1 MPAARPYQAVA
12 RWPLHCCAAA
22 GGLAAVAL
30 TLALNAVT
38 HARIAEP
45 VRWSPDFLVRLV
57 YFEEQAIV
65 VVAVVCAL
73 IAAAKAR
80 SAPGVALS
88 VVVGAAVAAVGAIAL
103 PTAAAIGHCVGSLSI
118 QYAHPPPASCV
129 TGPNSGFV
137 GPTVLGAALVSV
149 LFVPAA
155 HHAGI
160 VAARRVRRARP
171 PAGAKAVGWL
181 AAGAAVIAVAAG
193 TALWGP
199 EASAHSVV
207 PAGSIGRDGWIRG
220 YGYEIR
226 LSPNW
231 YARTETGKPGL
242 IVFTYPLDGATID
255 LLSGHAGN
263 SATIAADR
271 SFLHRIGARPALLD
285 GTLGLRTARPGLP
298 IGILEEWFIVRGR
311 SAYLIRLNPSPDWPG
326 DSPDLRSSLARM
338 LRTWHWTKTG

>member
-1 MPAARPYQAVA
+1 MPAPRPYQAVA

-22 GGLAAVAL
+22 GGLASVAL
-30 TLALNAVT
+30 PLALNAVT
-38 HARIAEP
+38 HARVAEA

-149 LFVPAA
+149 LFVP
-155 HHAGI
+155 
-160 VAARRVRRARP
+160 
-171 PAGAKAVGWL
+171 
-181 AAGAAVIAVAAG
+181 
-193 TALWGP
+193 
-199 EASAHSVV
+199 
-207 PAGSIGRDGWIRG
+207 
-220 YGYEIR
+220 
-226 LSPNW
+226 
-231 YARTETGKPGL
+231 
-242 IVFTYPLDGATID
+242 
-255 LLSGHAGN
+255 
-263 SATIAADR
+263 
-271 SFLHRIGARPALLD
+271 
-285 GTLGLRTARPGLP
+285 
-298 IGILEEWFIVRGR
+298 
-311 SAYLIRLNPSPDWPG
+311 
-326 DSPDLRSSLARM
+326 
-338 LRTWHWTKTG
+338 